1 MLLIKTVGTEME
13 AVSNNKPDLR
23 IVEGTGDTETIGI
36 MSEMTKT
43 ATELVPATT
52 KGREDLNAFRVNKI
66 FSDTGRGS
74 LEVELLTRTRAEHL
88 SLGSIKTLKLG
99 SKSEQKM
106 PGRSGNEHKYVMK

>member
-1 MLLIKTVGTEME
+1 ME

-23 IVEGTGDTETIGI
+23 IGEGTGDTETIGM
-36 MSEMTKT
+36 MSETTIT

-52 KGREDLNAFRVNKI
+52 NGREDLNALRVNKI
-66 FSDTGRGS
+66 FSDTGKGS
-74 LEVELLTRTRAEHL
+74 LEVEVLTRTRAEHV
-88 SLGSIKTLKLG
+88 SLGSIKTPKPG